1 MTTAHWCILGAGLMP
16 FIWTLLAKSSSL
28 RTFDNN
34 KPRLFLD
41 RLQGWPQRANWAQM
55 NSFEAFPLFA
65 AAVLVALQVG
75 KIAPQMLDTLA
86 VTYLI
91 SRVIYG
97 VFYLLDWGWLRTLAW
112 FVGVGC
118 CISLFI
124 LSA

>member
-16 FIWTLLAKSSSL
+16 FLWTILAKSSSL

-34 KPRLFLD
+34 NPRIFLE
-41 RLQGWPQRANWAQM
+41 RLQGWPQRANWAQI

-75 KIAPQMLDTLA
+75 NIDSQTLDTLA

-91 SRVIYG
+91 SRLIYG
-97 VFYLLDWGWLRTLAW
+97 VFYLLDWGWLRTLVW